1 MSLNVTNEYR
11 AIIHSSKIRMLQSI
25 YFKNSFVF
33 ICRNLIHSKVF
44 ENGLCLREGNSKNCK
59 DNPLTSQMMEEYWL
73 PFAKDVID
81 TILCIGLVPI
91 RYKKINK
98 DITIPYIPKAGTYE
112 IHCVTPVDG
121 SMRFEFFSNDKPIDI
136 TKPTPNAFVLAGFGY
151 DPERNGELN
160 STIECLYPHIKF
172 ISDMHDYAMMA
183 EKIRSNPPI
192 IMQKKSESVT
202 QQEEGLHFDQFIDSD
217 NIKVSNNNQFQRDQ
231 HDVDHLNRQ
240 NRLFL
245 NAIQGKSGT
254 STDNTK
260 KALENMVPLPSQY
273 SVGTTLEP
281 NARTDFVAINRLSQ
295 ETICA
300 LIGVPRSMII
310 NDSVTRADIQGSHD
324 VFRQTLIYWKK
335 NVSSLLTKVYHVI
348 YETEERQR
356 LTQKSKKRKLNDL
369 GNFVKTSMVNIDI
382 PTTPYVSNDEIRSLY
397 LHGIISWKHF
407 GEYMLRNA
415 SLPIDILQSKEPWNK
430 DDRKEFMGV
439 TVKPPDSEGG
449 PRALPMTQQSK
460 ESK

>member
-1 MSLNVTNEYR
+1 MSLNVEKEYR
-11 AIIHSSKIRMLQSI
+11 SIIRASKIRALQSI

-44 ENGLCLREGNSKNCK
+44 ENGLCIRTGNSKNCK
-59 DNPLTSQMMEEYWL
+59 DNPLTKQMMEEYWL

-81 TILCIGLVPI
+81 SILCIGLVPI
-91 RYKKINK
+91 RYKKIDN
-98 DITIPYIPKAGTYE
+98 DIIIPYIPKAGTYE
-112 IHCVTPVDG
+112 IHCVTSVEG
-121 SMRFEFFSNDKPIDI
+121 SIRFEFFSNDKPIDI
-136 TKPTPNAFVLAGFGY
+136 TKPTPNSFVLSGFGY

-160 STIECLYPHIKF
+160 STIECLYPHIQF
-172 ISDMHDYAMMA
+172 ISNMHDYAVMA

-192 IMQKKSESVT
+192 IMQKKSENAT

-217 NIKVSNNNQFQRDQ
+217 NIKVSLNNQYQRDKE
-231 HDVDHLNRQ
+231 DVEHLNRQ
-240 NRLFL
+240 NHLFL

-254 STDNTK
+254 SNDNTK

-335 NVSSLLTKVYHVI
+335 KVGSV
-348 YETEERQR
+348 
-356 LTQKSKKRKLNDL
+356 L
-369 GNFVKTSMVNIDI
+369 V
-382 PTTPYVSNDEIRSLY
+382 
-397 LHGIISWKHF
+397 HF
-407 GEYMLRNA
+407 
-415 SLPIDILQSKEPWNK
+415 
-430 DDRKEFMGV
+430 
-439 TVKPPDSEGG
+439 
-449 PRALPMTQQSK
+449 
-460 ESK
+460 